1 MSLQDNLFI
10 LNHDVS
16 TGEITQI
23 STTEEKL
30 AREQTPE
37 QKAKQD
43 AFIAELAIKESKK
56 LEVLAK
62 LGLTAEEAQALFG

>member
-1 MSLQDNLFI
+1 MEHNVAT
-10 LNHDVS
+10 N
-16 TGEITQI
+16 EIRQI
-23 STTEEKL
+23 PTTEAEL